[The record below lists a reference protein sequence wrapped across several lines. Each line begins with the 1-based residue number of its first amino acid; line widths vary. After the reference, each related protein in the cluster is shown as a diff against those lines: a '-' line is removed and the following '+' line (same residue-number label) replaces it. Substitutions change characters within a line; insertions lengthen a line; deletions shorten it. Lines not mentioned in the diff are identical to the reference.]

1 MSSWMS
7 GMEEEPKQWEISLH
21 EKKKKEGQNSYFIFF
36 FIILETLHF
45 CLDKYVLAVVV
56 GLLQHG
62 L

>member
-1 MSSWMS
+1 M
-7 GMEEEPKQWEISLH
+7 
-21 EKKKKEGQNSYFIFF
+21 KKKKKGGQNSYFIFF

-45 CLDKYVLAVVV
+45 CLDKYVLAIVV

>member
-1 MSSWMS
+1 MSSWIS
-7 GMEEEPKQWEISLH
+7 GMEGEPKQREIKLH
-21 EKKKKEGQNSYFIFF
+21 EKKKGGQNSYFIFF

-45 CLDKYVLAVVV
+45 CLDKYILAIVV